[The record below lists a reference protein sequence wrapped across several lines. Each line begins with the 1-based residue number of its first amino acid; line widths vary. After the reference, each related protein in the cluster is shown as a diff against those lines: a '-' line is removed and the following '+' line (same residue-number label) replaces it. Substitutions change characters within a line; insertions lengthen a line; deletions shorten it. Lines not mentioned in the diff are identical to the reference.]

1 MSFYGNIFYGVAD
14 AFASLFIKNTG
25 RFQDIF
31 AVTEGNP
38 IEIPAIGKGS
48 HFSLDSGNKWIELI
62 GDLNSQTCYIYHAKP
77 KEEDGFNVASSFG
90 VAQYGEENIHELSP
104 GESFSASNIYYDNA
118 GHVTKVEPISYKLP
132 LSESEADV
140 EEVKQEIEE
149 IKSIN
154 EVQDANISNLE
165 LNYNSLIGE
174 QNDIASDL
182 STLTTLVGS
191 KGNLGLLETRP
202 ITAVIGPVKASLKD
216 EFNDNAVTVCSAIL
230 SLKNESD
237 QLTEDLKGW
246 ESKLG
251 DVSSANRAA
260 LKNLCEALEA
270 YNITINPD
278 DLWES
283 TGS

>member
-1 MSFYGNIFYGVAD
+1 MSFYGNVFYGVAD

-31 AVTEGNP
+31 AVTKENSV
-38 IEIPAIGKGS
+38 EIPAIGKGS

-132 LSESEADV
+132 ISQSEADV

-154 EVQDANISNLE
+154 ETQDANISNLG
-165 LNYNSLIGE
+165 LNYNDLADK
-174 QNDIASDL
+174 QRDITEDL
-182 STLTTLVGS
+182 SELTTLVGPR
-191 KGNLGLLETRP
+191 GGLGLLETRP
-202 ITAVIGPVKASLKD
+202 ITSVIGPIKASLAS
-216 EFNDNAVTVCSAIL
+216 EFNNNAITVCGAIEQ
-230 SLKNESD
+230 LKNDSD
-237 QLTEDLKGW
+237 NLSADLKGW